1 MDDEEIRKA
10 AYRRWEAEGRPEG
23 QHERHWHEA
32 EAELKRTSTGI
43 PQTWSSD
50 HSEGVAPPSA
60 DDEAGSDAV
69 SSNEP
74 GTFKP
79 GELASENK

>member
-32 EAELKRTSTGI
+32 EAELKRTSTGT
-43 PQTWSSD
+43 QTWSSD
-50 HSEGVAPPSA
+50 HTEGVAPPSA

-74 GTFKP
+74 GSFKP